1 MADDAILLPIGAF
14 ITRISIATCSLPRIK
29 DFVIRLNF
37 IVCFSTFS
45 NETS

>member
-1 MADDAILLPIGAF
+1 MADDAILLPIGVF
-14 ITRISIATCSLPRIK
+14 IIRISIATRSLLRIK

-37 IVCFSTFS
+37 VVCFSTFS